1 MPHTS
6 HFSALRLL
14 LGAVLICLHCT
25 SCSPHR
31 TQQSHHH
38 GIATMDIVLDTAGE
52 RMFYHG
58 TAMISRG
65 FHSREP
71 FPLRIQL
78 SSWGNPPANETSRKA
93 AVILSDQFDERGR
106 FLPRT
111 RGEGEIK
118 LAGGS
123 LQLLGLIRDKG
134 KELDGAWFLDGVEG
148 GGFRITPKGYLF
160 P

>member
-1 MPHTS
+1 MSYWVEVSLPLSTRLAAIPPG
-6 HFSALRLL
+6 ALIWRWQ
-14 LGAVLICLHCT
+14 V
-25 SCSPHR
+25 
-31 TQQSHHH
+31 
-38 GIATMDIVLDTAGE
+38 
-52 RMFYHG
+52 Y
-58 TAMISRG
+58 
-65 FHSREP
+65 
-71 FPLRIQL
+71 
-78 SSWGNPPANETSRKA
+78 GNPPANETSRKA